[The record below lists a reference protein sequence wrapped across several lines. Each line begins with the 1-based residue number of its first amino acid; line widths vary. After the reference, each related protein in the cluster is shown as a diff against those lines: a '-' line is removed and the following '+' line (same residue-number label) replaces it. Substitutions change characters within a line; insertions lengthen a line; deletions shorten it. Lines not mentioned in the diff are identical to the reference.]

1 MNVKDISGKKF
12 EKSAFG
18 YKTDDVDDFLRDI
31 GIEMA
36 QLQKDKDEAEKKIA
50 VLADKVRE
58 YRNDEDAL
66 KDALLGA
73 QRQGHKVV
81 EEAQI
86 EASKI
91 LDDAREKAKEI
102 AGDIEI
108 KIEQEKIKLANMQKE
123 VSDFKASLL
132 SLYKNHLDLI
142 TAMPDAEEESYEEED
157 EEDTSL
163 PVDEA
168 AGEVSEDSDDEINE
182 EEIAGFPFSTPTPST
197 AESRYGELK
206 FGQKH

>member
-36 QLQKDKDEAEKKIA
+36 QLQKEVEDAEKKNK
-50 VLADKVRE
+50 VLADKVLE
-58 YRNDEDAL
+58 YRQDEDAL

-73 QRQGHKVV
+73 QRQGHKVL

-91 LDDAREKAKEI
+91 LDDARENAKEI

-108 KIEQEKIKLANMQKE
+108 KIENEKIKLANMQKE
-123 VSDFKASLL
+123 VSDFKANLL
-132 SLYKNHLDLI
+132 ALYKSHLDLI
-142 TAMPDAEEESYEEED
+142 TAMPEAEEQEDDED

-168 AGEVSEDSDDEINE
+168 ASEVTEDSDVEDDEESND
-182 EEIAGFPFSTPTPST
+182 FPFSTPVSST